1 MANQKTTPPLRSI
14 TRLQAPKIPRH
25 VDSHCRPAARS
36 DREKK
41 QGREECPCKHTQIR
55 LPLPQ
60 SRFRLQQA
68 VVAAYSA
75 TLLRSAAPPP

>member
-1 MANQKTTPPLRSI
+1 MSNQKKPRSPLRSI

-68 VVAAYSA
+68 VAA
-75 TLLRSAAPPP
+75 